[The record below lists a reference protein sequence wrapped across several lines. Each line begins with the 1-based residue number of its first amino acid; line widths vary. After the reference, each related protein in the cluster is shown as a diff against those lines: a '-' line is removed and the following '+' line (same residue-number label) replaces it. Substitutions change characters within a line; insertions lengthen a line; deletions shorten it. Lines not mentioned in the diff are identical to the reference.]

1 MDDEGIYI
9 NTHTVY
15 TKPFIH
21 SHFIAHII
29 TKYNILRV
37 CIHIH
42 CLTYLRPTFLFTIDE
57 FSYDHYYSNLLFI
70 MTYRHIGT
78 IIITKYVQNVVELE
92 ASARSNWT
100 TLLCCTRF
108 GSLCSLFRTKRL
120 MLCVARC
127 VYRIK
132 KRFDLNNKKFF
143 FSAIRLMR

>member
-1 MDDEGIYI
+1 MDDEGIYPYTYCI
-9 NTHTVY
+9 NRS
-15 TKPFIH
+15 FIH
-21 SHFIAHII
+21 IYSAYY
-29 TKYNILRV
+29 KYNIYAYV
-37 CIHIH
+37 HIY
-42 CLTYLRPTFLFTIDE
+42 LMYLYTFLFNIPSTYLPFTIDE

-120 MLCVARC
+120 MLCVVRC
-127 VYRIK
+127 IYRK
-132 KRFDLNNKKFF
+132 KFDFNNKISDFG
-143 FSAIRLMR
+143 